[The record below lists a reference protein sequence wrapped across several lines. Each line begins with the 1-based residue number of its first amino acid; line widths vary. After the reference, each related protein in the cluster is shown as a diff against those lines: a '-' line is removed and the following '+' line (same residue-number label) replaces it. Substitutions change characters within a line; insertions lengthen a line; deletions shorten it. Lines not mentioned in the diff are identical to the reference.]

1 MRVYQAYAAALALA
15 LIGSTGTAFAQ
26 AAGHEVAPSGAPS
39 IDTAPPEIGPAP
51 ESAPIEDNPAARN
64 TDPYGP
70 GSAISV
76 PDEGPDNQGPTPAP
90 EDQEP

>member
-1 MRVYQAYAAALALA
+1 MRVHQAYAAALALV

-26 AAGHEVAPSGAPS
+26 AAGHEVAPSGAPT
-39 IDTAPPEIGPAP
+39 IDTAPPEIGG
-51 ESAPIEDNPAARN
+51 NPAARN

-76 PDEGPDNQGPTPAP
+76 PDEGPDNQGPTPTP